1 MRWGRIAIWV
11 LAALPGVILAVISG
25 VLLFGELLGPPA
37 KMGPPLGPQL
47 DSWLSPAML
56 ISGGTLLVSTVGTIS
71 TIWLAWRNEARESRE
86 SALKIQQ
93 LEMQVT
99 ELRAKSFPSTR
110 SSPSASS
117 SE

>member
-1 MRWGRIAIWV
+1 MGQNRDLGTRGLTGGDLSRDIRRSPLWR
-11 LAALPGVILAVISG
+11 ALGSPRQNG
-25 VLLFGELLGPPA
+25 
-37 KMGPPLGPQL
+37 
-47 DSWLSPAML
+47 SPAWAPARCMAEPCHVDL
-56 ISGGTLLVSTVGTIS
+56 RRDFVGLDVGTIS